1 MTTMR
6 VPQQSLIMNTVTLRS
21 ALAALLLLA
30 CSSGSPGP
38 SSSGGSGGEDPPD
51 ETGGRGGAATGGSG
65 GQKPTGGS
73 GGQTATGGSGGQTA
87 GGSGGGGAG
96 GASGGNGGEGGSP
109 GDASTPPAADAGAPP
124 SGDAGQSGMPVTF
137 PGTHAAC
144 PACKS
149 IFDGK
154 TTTGWTSWGKTA
166 TGIGVVEGNW
176 DVVEAALHSVGT
188 ARNVLA
194 SNGDYLNF
202 RLIFSIKHSGGGHQP
217 CIVIWGRRPPP
228 NDAMGGIQIQAPH
241 TNMWDY
247 RPGQNKNISG
257 TKVGSVAINDAQWA
271 QCEVLAKGSAGSF
284 RMACCQ
290 QDATGDKPCK
300 GVEILRFNV
309 AGTGNNGPV
318 SLQAHNSGVHDMYK
332 HIFIEDN
339 PAVDDLL
346 TTK

>member
-1 MTTMR
+1 MTT
-6 VPQQSLIMNTVTLRS
+6 STLRV
-21 ALAALLLLA
+21 ALCGVLLLG
-30 CSSGSPGP
+30 CSSGSPGK
-38 SSSGGSGGEDPPD
+38 SSSGGSGGEE
-51 ETGGRGGAATGGSG
+51 ETGGAPATGGSG
-65 GQKPTGGS
+65 GQK
-73 GGQTATGGSGGQTA
+73 ATGGSGGKASTGGSSGA
-87 GGSGGGGAG
+87 TGGSGGSSTGGG
-96 GASGGNGGEGGSP
+96 GGSSEGGS
-109 GDASTPPAADAGAPP
+109 GGSAPADGGAPP
-124 SGDAGQSGMPVTF
+124 AGDAGGGMPVTF
-137 PGTHAAC
+137 PGMHPAC

-149 IFDGK
+149 LFDGK

-166 TGIGVVEGNW
+166 SGIGPVEGNW
-176 DVVEAALHSVGT
+176 DVQAGALHSTGK

-194 SNGDYLNF
+194 TSGDYDNF
-202 RLIFSIKHSGGGHQP
+202 RLIFSIKHNGGGHQP

-257 TKVGSVAINDAQWA
+257 TKVGTVAINDTQWS
-271 QCEVLAKGSAGSF
+271 QCEVLAKGTGQF

-300 GVEILRFNV
+300 GVEILKFDV
-309 AGTGNNGPV
+309 AGAGNKGPI
-318 SLQAHNSGVHDMYK
+318 SLQAHNAGVMDMYK
-332 HIFIEDN
+332 NIFVEDS